1 MFRNLIQSAVR
12 ASTLPRCTFGEF
24 QERQIYF
31 WDYRCI
37 FVPADEQ
44 VRVDKVSNGNYT
56 SISAY
61 AIQYMQVT
69 LRSTR
74 LGPSVEIEGRTHK
87 CKLFFLTEQEGLPT
101 VILLKIKNVL
111 CTKRTK
117 NKKGRP
123 KPTKKVT
130 IEPIPSMRIVAEQF
144 LVLLCIA
151 AMIIVP
157 HLCIEGGIL
166 LNIQPFGHFEILRH
180 KDDYLYSALTVY
192 VPFQS
197 RNCSLWTAN
206 SWSSHIN

>member
-74 LGPSVEIEGRTHK
+74 LGPSVEIECRTHK

-144 LVLLCIA
+144 LVLLCIPETELFR
-151 AMIIVP
+151 ISV
-157 HLCIEGGIL
+157 
-166 LNIQPFGHFEILRH
+166 LRVE
-180 KDDYLYSALTVY
+180 YY
-192 VPFQS
+192 
-197 RNCSLWTAN
+197 
-206 SWSSHIN
+206 

>member
-12 ASTLPRCTFGEF
+12 ASTLPRCTFGDF

-74 LGPSVEIEGRTHK
+74 LGPSVEIECRTHK

-151 AMIIVP
+151 AMIVP
-157 HLCIEGGIL
+157 ETELFRISV
-166 LNIQPFGHFEILRH
+166 LRVE
-180 KDDYLYSALTVY
+180 YY
-192 VPFQS
+192 
-197 RNCSLWTAN
+197 
-206 SWSSHIN
+206 

>member
-1 MFRNLIQSAVR
+1 MPTAMEPSSSDLYIASQYGCCQPRASATSLRKGDELTNVINSCYVHHPGRATSSPMFRNLIQSAVR

-87 CKLFFLTEQEGLPT
+87 CKLFFF
-101 VILLKIKNVL
+101 N
-111 CTKRTK
+111 RTGGASYCDFIK
-117 NKKGRP
+117 NKKCFMH
-123 KPTKKVT
+123 KENKK
-130 IEPIPSMRIVAEQF
+130 
-144 LVLLCIA
+144 
-151 AMIIVP
+151 
-157 HLCIEGGIL
+157 
-166 LNIQPFGHFEILRH
+166 
-180 KDDYLYSALTVY
+180 
-192 VPFQS
+192 
-197 RNCSLWTAN
+197 
-206 SWSSHIN
+206 